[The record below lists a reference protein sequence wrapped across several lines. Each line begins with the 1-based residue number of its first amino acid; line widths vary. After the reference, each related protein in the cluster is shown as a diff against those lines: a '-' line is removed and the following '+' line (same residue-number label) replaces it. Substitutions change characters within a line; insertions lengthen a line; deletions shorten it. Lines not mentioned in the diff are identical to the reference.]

1 MTLAQALAVAAA
13 ALVVAIGPTQGVL
26 VSSASA
32 QIAEAMD
39 RTSIRAAVGELADL
53 MERNYVFPDA
63 ARQYASHLRARAA
76 AGVYDGLTEPTQLA
90 QTLQTELRGVHE
102 DAHLRVTVSDGAEP
116 QHGAGPRIVRR
127 GPPSGG
133 PAAISDAMWLAD
145 GVGYFRINGLPST
158 DESVAQMTAALDQL
172 EDARTL
178 IIDLRRCPGGALRE
192 MDVLFSRLY
201 AESTRVM
208 IMDTRSD
215 AASPLDRANAAHLR
229 RASAPAGITRSEH
242 WAVPTSPVNSLSDA
256 RVFVLTGRTG
266 SACEHLSQA
275 LRETGRATLVGTP
288 TGGAGHYGGER
299 SFGNG
304 RFQIFLPVGNSYA
317 PGAQS
322 WESVGVQPH
331 RDVAIDEA
339 LNEVLRE
346 INVPVSAAAAVPALQ
361 PMPRRVVEAAPSST
375 RRYGIMMLPPQV
387 GEAYVLVE
395 DTAENSIARAAGVRA
410 SDRIVAINGT
420 AVAQMSAEQ
429 FGAAMRTSPMTLTLE
444 RGSERVELRMSLD

>member
-13 ALVVAIGPTQGVL
+13 AFVVAAGPQSGAL
-26 VSSASA
+26 FSSASA
-32 QIAEAMD
+32 QIAQAMD
-39 RTSIRAAVGELADL
+39 QASIRRAVSELADL

-63 ARQYASHLRARAA
+63 ARRYAQHLRARAA
-76 AGVYDGLTEPTQLA
+76 AGAYDGLSDPQQLA
-90 QTLQTELRGVHE
+90 DTLETELNGVHP
-102 DAHLRVTVSDGAEP
+102 DAHLRVNVTDAE
-116 QHGAGPRIVRR
+116 AAAASGPRVRR
-127 GPPSGG
+127 GPPGGG
-133 PAAISDAMWLAD
+133 PAISDVIWLAE
-145 GVGYFRINGLPST
+145 GVGYFRVNGLPST

-172 EDARTL
+172 ENARTL
-178 IIDLRRCPGGALRE
+178 IIDLRRCPGGSLRE

-201 AESTRVM
+201 AEPTRVM

-215 AASPLDRANAAHLR
+215 AAAPEPAEISPNLR
-229 RASAPAGITRSEH
+229 RVAAPAGITRDEH
-242 WAVPTSPVNSLSDA
+242 WAAPTTPVSPLADA

-275 LRETGRATLVGTP
+275 LRETGRATLVGTR
-288 TGGAGHYGGER
+288 TGGAGHYGGQR
-299 SFGNG
+299 VFGSG

-322 WESVGVQPH
+322 WETVGVLPH
-331 RDVAIDEA
+331 RDVAMDEA

-346 INVPVSAAAAVPALQ
+346 INVPVEAVAAVPAFAA
-361 PMPRRVVEAAPSST
+361 MPARRVVEASGST
-375 RRYGIMMLPPQV
+375 RRYGIMMAPPRG
-387 GEAYVLVE
+387 GEPYVLVD

-420 AVAQMSAEQ
+420 AVAQMSSEQ
-429 FGAAMRTSPMTLTLE
+429 LGAAMRASPMTLTLE